1 MSMSLPG
8 APGGRIDPP
17 NDRDQLLARVGER
30 KAAIYAMVRTILDD
44 LESVAPWDRLYYP
57 PIDTGEFL
65 SMEIALVG
73 MIQDIPERVGALTR
87 ALQAGELD
95 EATREL
101 VDNAEFYFHG
111 IGVSVDSEL
120 EKLQAKLDAFK
131 AGSSTLSDVE
141 RTFVCEISADLKG
154 KYTSS
159 VMGAAASLIAE
170 GLWNGIE
177 IEPILFPEKA
187 EEFDRNERLVAR
199 LSRVTE
205 TIHNFL
211 DQVPMVDLVAS
222 WRQRRRV
229 DQYALAPLYSLL
241 GDLGKLMQLSSRRAL
256 YSGDYHQIQLREVLL
271 SARINELTSLHSM
284 TWRSGAGPD
293 RTGDGVYA
301 AMVEKAMEMA
311 AVLDLDILKKVVGD
325 GPVKDLFFIVT
336 MEREDAVAGRSDA
349 EERRLSRLDRIPE
362 ELHTLIPLLRDED
375 LKTFLDLLLGSVLK
389 RASLTVKRQDPG
401 PAAAAEPPA
410 APVGTAPVS
419 TVEDEPEAVNL
430 EPPELLAPIA
440 DDSLLADGALLSLP
454 AEFDF
459 DDSGTT
465 DAPEQTSPLG
475 EAFAPEAFAP
485 DDAWLPPSDVFPQ
498 ADTFPQ
504 ADVIPQADVFPQ
516 ADTSP
521 RDSALP
527 PEEIDLDAGRLE
539 ALEKLLEVLTPLL
552 SRGSSN
558 RKSFELVRRLL
569 NQKRTIPASLLQSM
583 RPYLYEVMNQLIP
596 QLRDDVRLSEVFTDY
611 GTRLFGHCQ
620 VLCDPNLSPESGAV
634 DVPAVME
641 QVIDLLNR
649 LDIATRSSVE
659 RLPPRGTPPDSMPT

>member
-1 MSMSLPG
+1 MSFPV
-8 APGGRIDPP
+8 AAGGRGYPP
-17 NDRDQLLARVGER
+17 NDRDQLLAQVGER

-44 LESVAPWDRLYYP
+44 LESVAPWDGLYYP
-57 PIDTGEFL
+57 PTDAAEFL
-65 SMEIALVG
+65 GMETALVG
-73 MIQDIPERVGALTR
+73 MIKDIPERVETLTQ
-87 ALQAGELD
+87 AIQAGEMD
-95 EATREL
+95 PATREL
-101 VDNAEFYFHG
+101 VDNADFYFHG
-111 IGVSVDSEL
+111 IEVSVASEL

-131 AGSSTLSDVE
+131 TGSISLSDVE
-141 RTFVCEISADLKG
+141 RTFTCEISADLKG

-222 WRQRRRV
+222 WKQRRRV

-271 SARINELTSLHSM
+271 SASINELTSLHSM

-293 RTGDGVYA
+293 RTGDDVYA
-301 AMVEKAMEMA
+301 AMVEKALEMGA
-311 AVLDLDILKKVVGD
+311 SLDVDIIKKVIGERV
-325 GPVKDLFFIVT
+325 VKDLFFIVT
-336 MEREDAVAGRSDA
+336 MEREDVSAGRADA
-349 EERRLSRLDRIPE
+349 EERRLARLSRVPE

-401 PAAAAEPPA
+401 PAAEMPGAAMPGAAMPA
-410 APVGTAPVS
+410 AAMPGAAMPGAQAPL
-419 TVEDEPEAVNL
+419 DL
-430 EPPELLAPIA
+430 EPPELLAPVT
-440 DDSLLADGALLSLP
+440 DDSLLADAMLSPLP
-454 AEFDF
+454 AEFEFGDQAGPA
-459 DDSGTT
+459 DLRDQL
-465 DAPEQTSPLG
+465 PQIE
-475 EAFAPEAFAP
+475 EAFLPEAFAP
-485 DDAWLPPSDVFPQ
+485 DDAWSPPDVSPSAGTLPLAGTLPQ
-498 ADTFPQ
+498 ADMLPS
-504 ADVIPQADVFPQ
+504 ADML
-516 ADTSP
+516 P
-521 RDSALP
+521 RDDVAPAAS
-527 PEEIDLDAGRLE
+527 IDQDADQLE
-539 ALEKLLEVLTPLL
+539 ALEKLLEVITPLL

-569 NQKRTIPASLLQSM
+569 NQKRAIPASLLQSM

-596 QLRDDVRLSEVFTDY
+596 QLRDDVRLGDVFTDF

-620 VLCDPNLSPESGAV
+620 VLCDPNLSSESGVA

-641 QVIDLLNR
+641 QVVDLLNR
-649 LDIATRSSVE
+649 LAIATRSSVE
-659 RLPPRGTPPDSMPT
+659 RLSANSARP